1 MEDANLA
8 NLEFSHTRLVQ
19 AFHRIRKVNISV
31 MMDDVSQSEYFAL
44 LCISKGQR
52 ENPEREGI
60 FVSELAEKLRIA
72 PSQASRTLR
81 NLEKRKL
88 VGRSVDTKDRRN
100 TYVYLTEEGQQICE
114 RTRKRIRAYVN
125 KVCDDIGGNRIEE
138 LIQICNELAD
148 AMERELETYT
158 KND

>member
-1 MEDANLA
+1 MENDNV
-8 NLEFSHTRLVQ
+8 EFTHTRLIQV
-19 AFHRIRKVNISV
+19 FHRIRRVNINTLLE
-31 MMDDVSQSEYFAL
+31 VSQNEHFTL
-44 LCISKGQR
+44 MCIAKGQKD
-52 ENPEREGI
+52 NPEREGI

-81 NLEKRKL
+81 NLEERKL

-100 TYVYLTEEGQQICE
+100 TYVYLTEEGQQTCE
-114 RTRKRIRAYVN
+114 RTMKRLKTYIG
-125 KVCDDIGGNRIEE
+125 KVCSDVGAERIEE

-148 AMERELETYT
+148 AMECELKTST